1 MSAATII
8 YYSVKSTTGIAK
20 LAIDYR
26 KIQEISKLRTELE
39 RQKSISESIQSYTR
53 LIKSDVQALMHMY
66 FKSAIENL
74 NYALTASGKNQKEYL
89 RQARNRFIDATT
101 IEKNENL
108 ILSYIG
114 LALCQALTN
123 DNENSTKTISKIRD
137 VHISL
142 PDDIKELASMM
153 MYYNESAHFIY
164 KYIGRRAIFR
174 YLDFKPNESEE
185 ESFDYAFNEAM
196 WFIRRFCS
204 SKEREFD
211 FKQHFKRLLNAVIAC
226 GGFSMNSTRT
236 EIDENFKRAI
246 KKILQED
253 FEAFKSETLLKFEIN

>member
-74 NYALTASGKNQKEYL
+74 NYALTASGENQKEYL

-123 DNENSTKTISKIRD
+123 DMDNSTKTINKIRN
-137 VHISL
+137 VYITL
-142 PDDIKELASMM
+142 PDDIEELSSMM
-153 MYYNESAHFIY
+153 RYKEEWFTFLLHHIIRRSTSSFGTWARNES
-164 KYIGRRAIFR
+164 K
-174 YLDFKPNESEE
+174 E
-185 ESFDYAFNEAM
+185 ESFDYAF
-196 WFIRRFCS
+196 R
-204 SKEREFD
+204 
-211 FKQHFKRLLNAVIAC
+211 
-226 GGFSMNSTRT
+226 
-236 EIDENFKRAI
+236 
-246 KKILQED
+246 
-253 FEAFKSETLLKFEIN
+253 

>member
-1 MSAATII
+1 MPAATII
-8 YYSVKSTTGIAK
+8 YYSVKSTTDIAK
-20 LAIDYR
+20 LAVDYR

-74 NYALTASGKNQKEYL
+74 NYALTASGENQKEYL

-123 DNENSTKTISKIRD
+123 DMDNSTKTINKIRN
-137 VHISL
+137 VYITL
-142 PDDIKELASMM
+142 PDDIEELSSMM
-153 MYYNESAHFIY
+153 RYEKECFTFLFHY
-164 KYIGRRAIFR
+164 IFR
-174 YLDFKPNESEE
+174 TSFGTWARNKSKE
-185 ESFDYAFNEAM
+185 ESFDYVFNEM
-196 WFIRRFCS
+196 YYS
-204 SKEREFD
+204 NENKFD
-211 FKQHFKRLLNAVIAC
+211 LKQYFKRLLNALNTC
-226 GGFSMNSTRT
+226 GGFSMN
-236 EIDENFKRAI
+236 EHENVDNYKRAI
-246 KKILQED
+246 KIILQED
-253 FEAFKSETLLKFEIN
+253 FEGFKNEVLLQFEIS